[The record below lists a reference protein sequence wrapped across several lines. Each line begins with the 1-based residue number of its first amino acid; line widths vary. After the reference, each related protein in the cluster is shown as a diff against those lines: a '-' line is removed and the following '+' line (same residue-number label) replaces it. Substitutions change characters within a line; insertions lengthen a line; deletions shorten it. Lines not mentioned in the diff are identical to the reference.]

1 MDMPT
6 SFGYWVRRQRKALDL
21 TQGDL
26 ARRIGCAAVTIQKI
40 EAEERRPSAQIAEL
54 LAKHLRI
61 PSSERAAF
69 MQHARGEHADRPRAV
84 TVQAAQAPTP
94 VAAVSHNLPAQLTSF
109 VGRTH
114 ELAAISSTL
123 ADARLLT
130 LTGPGGTGKT
140 RLALQLATTMHARFP
155 DGVWLVELAPLAD
168 PALIPQTIA
177 TVLSMREEPGRPL
190 LATLITHLRD
200 KDMLLV
206 LDNCEHLID
215 ACAQLAD
222 TLLHADPQLRI
233 LASSREPLGIAGEAF
248 FRVPALAAPD
258 PSQLPPLDQLI
269 QYEAV
274 QLFAER
280 ARAVQPA
287 FTVTNANA
295 ASLAQICA
303 RLDGIPLAIELAAAR
318 VRMLMVEQIA
328 ARLDDR
334 FRLLTGGSRTALPR
348 QQTLQALID
357 WSYDLLAEAERVLL
371 RRLAVFVGGWTLE
384 GAEAVCELSI
394 ENEELRKAT
403 YDHAVLNSQ
412 FSILDLLGHLV
423 DKSLVQVEQ
432 GGVAARYRML
442 ETIRQ
447 YALEKLAGSGEA
459 DAVRARHAEYYHAF
473 SEVGAVRPQQAGL
486 VSSAWFDH
494 LAPEQENMR
503 AALAWSQSVPA
514 FWETTLRLATRLALF
529 MFVRGYSNEA
539 RELESVLDASG
550 SALVTDVH
558 ANAAYILGEIVALQ
572 GDYAQAQAQFE
583 RSLAIYRV
591 LEDCQSEAWLLHRLG
606 WLARER
612 GDAPTAW
619 ARLAESLALYRAL
632 GHQAGTGWVLT
643 TMAEVAILEE
653 DAERAE
659 QLLMESIALE
669 PKSNMIYRQGWVL
682 NHLGHA
688 AQLRGD
694 YDRVRQLHVDSLEW
708 FGLFGDQHWGI
719 AWRAHA
725 LGETALA
732 QGDLSAAATWLA
744 QALDVNRKIGDRA
757 GIAWCLAGLG
767 SVAVLDEEPER
778 AARPWGAAEAL
789 RTAIGCRPAPAARA
803 TYERVVTMAR
813 AQLGEDR
820 FAAAW
825 AAGQA
830 LPFNQAI
837 ADALAGTAQMP

>member
-1 MDMPT
+1 MPRKDGAMDMPT

-26 ARRIGCAAVTIQKI
+26 ARRIGCAAVTMQKI

-114 ELAAISSTL
+114 ELA
-123 ADARLLT
+123 
-130 LTGPGGTGKT
+130 
-140 RLALQLATTMHARFP
+140 TTMHARFP
-155 DGVWLVELAPLAD
+155 DGVWLV
-168 PALIPQTIA
+168 
-177 TVLSMREEPGRPL
+177 
-190 LATLITHLRD
+190 
-200 KDMLLV
+200 
-206 LDNCEHLID
+206 
-215 ACAQLAD
+215 
-222 TLLHADPQLRI
+222 
-233 LASSREPLGIAGEAF
+233 
-248 FRVPALAAPD
+248 
-258 PSQLPPLDQLI
+258 
-269 QYEAV
+269 
-274 QLFAER
+274 
-280 ARAVQPA
+280 
-287 FTVTNANA
+287 
-295 ASLAQICA
+295 
-303 RLDGIPLAIELAAAR
+303 ELAAAR

-550 SALVTDVH
+550 SALVAHVH

>member
-1 MDMPT
+1 MPRKDGAMDMPT

-26 ARRIGCAAVTIQKI
+26 ARRIGCAAVTMQKI

-155 DGVWLVELAPLAD
+155 DGVWLV
-168 PALIPQTIA
+168 
-177 TVLSMREEPGRPL
+177 
-190 LATLITHLRD
+190 
-200 KDMLLV
+200 
-206 LDNCEHLID
+206 
-215 ACAQLAD
+215 
-222 TLLHADPQLRI
+222 
-233 LASSREPLGIAGEAF
+233 
-248 FRVPALAAPD
+248 
-258 PSQLPPLDQLI
+258 
-269 QYEAV
+269 
-274 QLFAER
+274 
-280 ARAVQPA
+280 
-287 FTVTNANA
+287 
-295 ASLAQICA
+295 
-303 RLDGIPLAIELAAAR
+303 ELAAAR

-612 GDAPTAW
+612 GD
-619 ARLAESLALYRAL
+619 
-632 GHQAGTGWVLT
+632 
-643 TMAEVAILEE
+643 
-653 DAERAE
+653 

-694 YDRVRQLHVDSLEW
+694 YDRARQLHVDSLEW